1 MADWQEEKRR
11 VLEEAHCIVFKVG
24 SAVITDDQG
33 LSLDVI
39 DRLADQIAAVSRLP
53 GGERRRIVLVTS
65 GAVSAGR
72 SVCRERGVEQESHG
86 MSARQA
92 FAAIGQ
98 GRLVRAWDDAFR
110 KRGLSTALILLT
122 RDDIRSRERLLN
134 IRNTFAELLSWGV
147 VPIVNENDTVS
158 IRELKFGDNDTLAS
172 LLVNL
177 VGAELYVSVT
187 TAPGVYD
194 RNPAEPGAAI
204 MESIPNVFALNLGTL
219 CGGKTTLG
227 TGGMYSK
234 LLAARRA
241 AQLGVPTYILPGR
254 EPDIIARAFASGLKG
269 AGTWVCPRQHAIPQR
284 KFWLAYKTE
293 PLGTIEVDD
302 GAAEA
307 LLNRGKSLLPGGI
320 VSVEGTFQKGAPVRV
335 THNGVSIGVGLSN
348 YSSAEIERIRG
359 LKRIEVAAILG
370 DAHYPEVI
378 HRDNLLL
385 GAAV

>member
-1 MADWQEEKRR
+1 M
-11 VLEEAHCIVFKVG
+11 
-24 SAVITDDQG
+24 
-33 LSLDVI
+33 
-39 DRLADQIAAVSRLP
+39 
-53 GGERRRIVLVTS
+53 
-65 GAVSAGR
+65 
-72 SVCRERGVEQESHG
+72 
-86 MSARQA
+86 
-92 FAAIGQ
+92 
-98 GRLVRAWDDAFR
+98 
-110 KRGLSTALILLT
+110 
-122 RDDIRSRERLLN
+122 
-134 IRNTFAELLSWGV
+134 
-147 VPIVNENDTVS
+147 
-158 IRELKFGDNDTLAS
+158 
-172 LLVNL
+172 
-177 VGAELYVSVT
+177 GAELYVSVT

-269 AGTWVCPRQHAIPQR
+269 TGTWVCPRQHAIPQR

>member
-1 MADWQEEKRR
+1 MADWQEERRR
-11 VLEEAHCIVFKVG
+11 VLEGARCIVFKVG

-33 LSLDVI
+33 LSLDVM

-65 GAVSAGR
+65 GAVAAGR
-72 SVCRERGVEQESHG
+72 SVCREMGVEKDSNG

-92 FAAIGQ
+92 FAAVGQ
-98 GRLVRAWDDAFR
+98 DSLVRAWDDAFR
-110 KRGLSTALILLT
+110 KRGLPTALILLT

-134 IRNTFAELLSWGV
+134 IRNTFAELLNWGV
-147 VPIVNENDTVS
+147 IPVVNENDTVS

-177 VGAELYVSVT
+177 VGADLYVSLT

-194 RNPAEPGAAI
+194 RNPAEPGAGI
-204 MESIPNVFALNLGTL
+204 MPCIPNVFALNLGTL
-219 CGGKTTLG
+219 CGGKTTVG

-241 AQLGVPTYILPGR
+241 AQLGVPTYVLPGR
-254 EPDIIARAFASGLKG
+254 EPDVLTKAFASGLEG
-269 AGTWVCPRQHAIPQR
+269 TGTWVSPRPHAIPQR

-293 PLGTIEVDD
+293 PLGSLEIDD

-307 LLNRGKSLLPGGI
+307 LLHRGKSLLPGGI
-320 VSVEGTFQKGAPVRV
+320 VAVEGTFQKGAPVRV
-335 THNGVSIGVGLSN
+335 THKGESLGVGLSN
-348 YSSAEIERIRG
+348 YSSAEIERIKG
-359 LKRIEVAAILG
+359 LKRIEVAAVLG

>member
-1 MADWQEEKRR
+1 
-11 VLEEAHCIVFKVG
+11 
-24 SAVITDDQG
+24 
-33 LSLDVI
+33 
-39 DRLADQIAAVSRLP
+39 
-53 GGERRRIVLVTS
+53 
-65 GAVSAGR
+65 
-72 SVCRERGVEQESHG
+72 

-269 AGTWVCPRQHAIPQR
+269 TGTWVCPRQHAIPQR

-293 PLGTIEVDD
+293 PLGSIEVDD

-307 LLNRGKSLLPGGI
+307 LLHRGKSLLPGGI
-320 VSVEGTFQKGAPVRV
+320 VSVEGTFQKGAPLRV
-335 THNGVSIGVGLSN
+335 THKGVSIGVGLSN

>member
-1 MADWQEEKRR
+1 MKKNIYRTA
-11 VLEEAHCIVFKVG
+11 
-24 SAVITDDQG
+24 AVVTG
-33 LSLDVI
+33 LS
-39 DRLADQIAAVSRLP
+39 IA
-53 GGERRRIVLVTS
+53 ERALGFLYRIVLS
-65 GAVSAGR
+65 
-72 SVCRERGVEQESHG
+72 
-86 MSARQA
+86 
-92 FAAIGQ
+92 
-98 GRLVRAWDDAFR
+98 RL
-110 KRGLSTALILLT
+110 I
-122 RDDIRSRERLLN
+122 
-134 IRNTFAELLSWGV
+134 
-147 VPIVNENDTVS
+147 
-158 IRELKFGDNDTLAS
+158 
-172 LLVNL
+172 
-177 VGAELYVSVT
+177 GAEGLGLYQVALSVF
-187 TAPGVYD
+187 
-194 RNPAEPGAAI
+194 
-204 MESIPNVFALNLGTL
+204 SVFI
-219 CGGKTTLG
+219 TLG

-269 AGTWVCPRQHAIPQR
+269 TGTWVCPRQHAIPQR

>member
-11 VLEEAHCIVFKVG
+11 VLEEARCIVFKVG

-72 SVCRERGVEQESHG
+72 SVCRERGVEQDSHG

-194 RNPAEPGAAI
+194 RNPSEPGAAI

-269 AGTWVCPRQHAIPQR
+269 TGTWVCPRQHDHRRAVVGILVRAHDGGVQ
-284 KFWLAYKTE
+284 
-293 PLGTIEVDD
+293 LGNLFPIFGTGHGDE
-302 GAAEA
+302 GGRLPAHG
-307 LLNRGKSLLPGGI
+307 RGS
-320 VSVEGTFQKGAPVRV
+320 VSSGLQHLIQQFFR
-335 THNGVSIGVGLSN
+335 HGVGLVGPDAPAGLQQIQHFSG
-348 YSSAEIERIRG
+348 SAHGENSFLIG
-359 LKRIEVAAILG
+359 LLKNWFFEKQKVVSG
-370 DAHYPEVI
+370 
-378 HRDNLLL
+378 
-385 GAAV
+385 